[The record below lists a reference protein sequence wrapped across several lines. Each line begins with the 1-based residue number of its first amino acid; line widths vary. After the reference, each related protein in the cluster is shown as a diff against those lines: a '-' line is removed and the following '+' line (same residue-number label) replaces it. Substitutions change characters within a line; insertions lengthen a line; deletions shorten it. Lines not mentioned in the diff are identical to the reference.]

1 MNKQI
6 KKITL
11 ITLATVLSLNTEI
24 AVSAEGLS
32 KSQRNIA
39 DTIAKVTEENWKEY
53 GVLPSVAVAQAFVES
68 SLGDHKPSKYNYNLW
83 GIKSGAVWY
92 DTVTEGTYGYMR
104 VINNGYYKNAPYT
117 TDYRLQL
124 KRILAGGY
132 CKPVGDYYSQAMYG
146 YENYNF
152 EKYDTRMFNNWKKEK
167 ARKKAKRRAAK
178 RKARREKIKALREA
192 QRISKFSETYTLV
205 YDELVPYNSV
215 EVDKNIIHSG
225 TVAIIDDFELQG
237 IYDVKASNKTK
248 GLTIRIN
255 NPSMD
260 GMKVKIEVKEHAKG

>member
-1 MNKQI
+1 MKKQI
-6 KKITL
+6 KKITSIAMA
-11 ITLATVLSLNTEI
+11 ITLTCNTLPTVKVN
-24 AVSAEGLS
+24 AKGLS

-39 DTIAKVTEENWKEY
+39 DTIAEVTAENWDKY

-68 SLGDHKPSKYNYNLW
+68 SLGDHKPHKYNYNLW

-92 DTVTEGTYGYMR
+92 DTIEEGTYGYMR
-104 VINNGYYKNAPYT
+104 VINNGYYKNAPFT
-117 TDYRLQL
+117 KDYKLQL

-146 YENYNF
+146 YNNYNF
-152 EKYDTRMFNNWKKEK
+152 EKYDEKMFNDWKKEK
-167 ARKKAKRRAAK
+167 QRRRAQR

-192 QRISKFSETYTLV
+192 KRISKFSETYTLV

-215 EVDKNIIHSG
+215 EVDKNIIKSG
-225 TVAIIDDFELQG
+225 TIAIIDDLQIKG
-237 IYDVKASNKTK
+237 IYDVKPSKKIK
-248 GLTIRIN
+248 GLTIKIN